1 MKAFVKTDGLM
12 LRSAAVVKPATAIRA
27 LPLAQAVDVT
37 GNDPREGWK
46 KIDVTIEGGTLSGVV
61 NGKFLRDEQ
70 SPLTEALLQECARH
84 WILFRRGLAREFWES
99 GHQYCS
105 KNGHEAPAQPTAA
118 CGEVITA
125 DQDYFKLVGEMW
137 RQIGINLDGK
147 DRGQPWSAAF
157 ISFVIRKA
165 GYTKFRFAQRHSIY
179 IQQAIGARESGDA
192 GADYWG
198 FRLTEHTPKLGDLV
212 CQWREVERTYDFA
225 KTHDSY
231 KAHCDVVVELRDDHT
246 IRTIGGNTSNAFGTK
261 SADTVGMKSF
271 RLDSDGFLRKE
282 NRLFAILENKR

>member
-12 LRSAAVVKPATAIRA
+12 LRSDAVVKPETVIRA

-37 GNDPREGWK
+37 ANDPREGWK
-46 KIDVTIEGGTLSGVV
+46 KIDVTIGGGTHSGVV

-70 SPLTEALLQECARH
+70 SELTEALLQECARH
-84 WILFRRGLAREFWES
+84 WILFRRGLAREFWER
-99 GHQYCS
+99 GEQYCS
-105 KNGHEAPAQPTAA
+105 KTGHEAPAQPTAA

-137 RQIGINLDGK
+137 RQIEINLDGK

-198 FRLTEHTPKLGDLV
+198 FRLTEHKPKLGDLV

-271 RLDSDGFLRKE
+271 RLDSNGFLRQE